1 MKEDTTPTSA
11 GLNSAPMN
19 APKTNGK
26 WQAKDSS
33 KTSGASDESLMDTA
47 KHAYESVVDG
57 ASTML
62 NKVNVPSS
70 SAMMRQ
76 YPVQI
81 AIGALV
87 VGFLL
92 GAAITRRAE

>member
-1 MKEDTTPTSA
+1 MKEDTTTTSTGHNLA
-11 GLNSAPMN
+11 PLNT
-19 APKTNGK
+19 PKNNGK
-26 WQAKDSS
+26 WQAKDASKSS
-33 KTSGASDESLMDTA
+33 AGGEESLMDTA
-47 KHAYESVVDG
+47 KYAYDSVVEG

-62 NKVNVPSS
+62 NKVHVPSTS
-70 SAMMRQ
+70 VMVRQ

-92 GAAITRRAE
+92 GAALTRRAE